1 MDEYE
6 SLSHSKWECKYHE
19 LRNYGDSALNAVHY
33 PTKVFTDRFRAM
45 SIECTVTVIAA
56 NLRFG
61 AHNGLTCHVRKVP
74 MNEPAL
80 RERAARGAEPV
91 APME

>member
-1 MDEYE
+1 MTIADIGRY
-6 SLSHSKWECKYHE
+6 
-19 LRNYGDSALNAVHY
+19 ALVTQATAGSGGSEPMSEVGQTEKSDR
-33 PTKVFTDRFRAM
+33 PPGRSVLPPETDIVGQVAEVRF
-45 SIECTVTVIAA
+45 
-56 NLRFG
+56 
-61 AHNGLTCHVRKVP
+61 VP